1 MRRKDIWAVPKFK
14 NTDFRNDVEAQ
25 NVITSREK
33 IKSSR
38 IIRMLILWIVLFFMA
53 IALGFAGF
61 TVGILICMAADFV
74 LIAGM
79 SIYFL
84 YSPAPHCRN
93 CGRKMTRESGRINI
107 SGYHAGVFRVCRE
120 CRTYVFMHRMMK

>member
-1 MRRKDIWAVPKFK
+1 MRRKDFWAVPKFQK
-14 NTDFRNDVEAQ
+14 ADFRNDGEVQ
-25 NVITSREK
+25 NIITSREK

-38 IIRMLILWIVLFFMA
+38 IIRMFILSIVLFFGA
-53 IALGFAGF
+53 IALGLIGF
-61 TVGILICMAADFV
+61 PVGTLICMAADFV

-84 YSPAPHCRN
+84 YSPAPHCRH
-93 CGRKMTRESGRINI
+93 CGRKMTKESGKINM

-120 CRTYVFMHRMMK
+120 CHTYIFMHRMMK